1 MKKEIKIVVKIKEK
15 FISVNNLYRPRL
27 TYVNGRPKAIT
38 YKNPDAKRVETLVRD
53 QLRAIDFTEYL
64 DFLKNTKQFS
74 LLIQFIFKNN
84 VSRKD
89 SSNYLKNLE
98 DIWTRFV
105 RDDLGI
111 NSYDDRLHTEVHC
124 YKSVIPGSDEEMA
137 CIQIKESNFNTRIDK
152 IEVPEKILLRL
163 PDYPKGLKTSWSKEK
178 IYLDPNKKGYNTDL
192 WIIQDPLT
200 PMQSSIVIK
209 SLVEHQGSGYCIV
222 VTDPKNEQVF
232 KPFIEGHSNLV
243 LTTMDDL
250 LPTIKKL
257 RGDETSD

>member
-1 MKKEIKIVVKIKEK
+1 MITLEGIKL
-15 FISVNNLYRPRL
+15 ISVNALY
-27 TYVNGRPKAIT
+27 KAGMIKKGGKYT
-38 YKNPDAKRVETLVRD
+38 PYIYKCSEAKKFEALVHD
-53 QLRAIDFTEYL
+53 QLRAVDWTPHL
-64 DFLKNTKQFS
+64 DWLRNTKQFCITNQYILKS
-74 LLIQFIFKNN
+74 GIKSRDLSNFTKLSDDVIVKFIKNEIG
-84 VSRKD
+84 VSNFDDAK
-89 SSNYLKNLE
+89 
-98 DIWTRFV
+98 FV
-105 RDDLGI
+105 EEHLW
-111 NSYDDRLHTEVHC
+111 
-124 YKSVIPGSDEEMA
+124 KSILPGSD
-137 CIQIKESNFNTRIDK
+137 KEFLCVSLKPSNFDVRFDH
-152 IEVPEKILLRL
+152 IEVPEKILLHL

-200 PMQSSIVIK
+200 PMQSSVVIK